1 MAYFFQLLANAAP
14 IAALYA
20 ALAFGY
26 AIAFA
31 VTRRADMT
39 YGVLFAFSGQMF
51 LLFTAIGWDRLWLI
65 LPAALTF
72 GAAAALLLSVGAGAA
87 IGRFVMRPLAN
98 VSPNAVIVASLGLL
112 MVLMEGAR
120 LAAHTR
126 QLWLPPIL
134 SGAVVLWEDGRF
146 PVTLTLIQLL
156 DIAASAV
163 MIAIGWLVLARTRF
177 GRLWKAVSDD
187 PKAAEL
193 CAVNTGLVFVTAYAI
208 ASLYAALC
216 GLIAT
221 SRYGTM
227 DFSDGLLFGFKVVL
241 VAAAG
246 GARHPLRAAFGAA
259 LIGIAETLWTG
270 YGPTAWRDFAVIS
283 GLVLILVLSRREK
296 VVV

>member
-1 MAYFFQLLANAAP
+1 MAYFLQLLANAAP

-20 ALAFGY
+20 TLAFGY

-31 VTRRADMT
+31 VTHRADMT

-51 LLFTAIGWDRLWLI
+51 LIFTAIGWDRLWLV
-65 LPAALTF
+65 LPAALAF
-72 GAAAALLLSVGAGAA
+72 GASAALLLSVGTGAA
-87 IGRFVMRPLAN
+87 IGRFVMRPLAHI
-98 VSPNAVIVASLGLL
+98 SPNAVIVASLGLL

-120 LAAHTR
+120 LAARTR

-134 SGAVVLWEDGRF
+134 SRSVTLWDGGDF
-146 PVTLTLIQLL
+146 PVTLTVIQLL
-156 DIAASAV
+156 DISAAAAMV
-163 MIAIGWLVLARTRF
+163 ALGWLVLARSRF
-177 GRLWKAVSDD
+177 GRLWKAVAED
-187 PKAAEL
+187 PKAAAL
-193 CAVNTGLVFVTAYAI
+193 CAVDTGLVFVCAYAA

-241 VAAAG
+241 IAAAG
-246 GARHPLRAAFGAA
+246 GPLNPLRAAAGAA
-259 LIGIAETLWTG
+259 VIGIAETVWTG
-270 YGPTAWRDFAVIS
+270 YGPAAWRDFAVVS
-283 GLVLILVLSRREK
+283 GLVLILVVSRRER